1 MKKITFIMLF
11 AAMAVMSAWGQG
23 LTASFAAE
31 EASVPYYLM
40 GWDTPSEFDSWT
52 YEATSSSTWKQG
64 NPSQSFGTIDLT
76 NVASLVLDYAGGQNE
91 TATSPAIE
99 IRPNSTLEFYCYAS
113 GIYLVYGAW
122 KLYAIVDDTPTLLID
137 QFQWAQT
144 VGYDGPSWERFTV
157 DLAEYAG
164 KQVKF
169 SFVYQGNYGEDEA
182 IDGFRILQANDGDDA
197 VINISEGERV
207 HFKDMSTGNVTSW
220 NWTFEGGEPAT
231 STEQNPVVT
240 YNRAGSYAVTLTV
253 GDGTMTDT
261 KSRTAY
267 VIVHAEAPVA
277 HVGLPDGAYLSP
289 WVMMF
294 VPTDVPLTFKDA
306 STGNPTSWL
315 WTFEGT
321 DIATS
326 DLQNPTVTYLQDG
339 TYGLKL
345 EVSNDVGSSVD
356 EYVSSAIQAG
366 GEQEIWNIAPEENG
380 DLMMMEMGWYGNY
393 AGTNWLGI
401 GEFAEHFDAPVID
414 AQISQVNVY
423 FGKTT
428 AASTDA
434 DIVMKI
440 MAAGDDGMPGEVLGI
455 TSVKAGDL
463 AFDPTTVNATE
474 FVFDEPVDIPAGTE
488 FFAVVGPFPND
499 YGDDIA
505 ILLCRRDLGEKCTAH
520 HFVYDEEGYEYLET
534 GTWYKNS
541 DDPMSLAVAPMLSF
555 LTPVPDPTCIDQNV
569 VGKQVLGHT
578 YYNLAGM
585 SSSTPFDGVNIV
597 VTRYSDGTTSAAK
610 VMK

>member
-1 MKKITFIMLF
+1 MKKITFVLLL

-31 EASVPYYLM
+31 EASVPYYTM

-52 YEATSSSTWKQG
+52 YEATSSTWHQG

-76 NVASLVLDYAGGQNE
+76 NVASMILNYASGQNE

-137 QFQWAQT
+137 QFMWAQDA
-144 VGYDGPSWERFTV
+144 GYDGPSWERFTV
-157 DLAEYAG
+157 DLAAFAG
-164 KQVKF
+164 QQVKF
-169 SFVYQGNYGEDEA
+169 SFVYQGDYGEDEA
-182 IDGFRILQANDGDDA
+182 IDGFKILQADASDDA
-197 VINISEGERV
+197 VVSINEGESV
-207 HFKDMSTGNVTSW
+207 HFRDMSIGNITSW

-253 GDGTMTDT
+253 GDGTATDT
-261 KSRTAY
+261 KARTAY
-267 VIVHAEAPVA
+267 VNVHAEAPVA

-294 VPTDVPLTFKDA
+294 VPVDVPLTFKDA

-315 WTFEGT
+315 WTFDGT

-326 DLQNPTVTYLQDG
+326 DQQNPTVTYLEEG

-345 EVSNDVGSSVD
+345 EVANEVGSSVD
-356 EYVSSAIQAG
+356 EYVNTAIQAG
-366 GEQEIWNIAPEENG
+366 GEQEIWNIAPEENS
-380 DLMMMEMGWYGNY
+380 DLTMMEMGWYGNY

-401 GEFAEHFDAPVID
+401 GEFAEHFDAPITD
-414 AQISQVNVY
+414 AQIKQVNVY

-434 DIVMKI
+434 DIEMRI
-440 MAAGDDGMPGEVLGI
+440 MAADADGMPGEVLGA

-474 FVFDEPVDIPAGTE
+474 FVFDEPVAVPAGTE

-505 ILLCRRDLGEKCTAH
+505 ILLCHRDLGEKCTGY
-520 HFVYDEEGYEYLET
+520 HFVYDEENYEYLET

-541 DDPMSLAVAPMLSF
+541 DDPLSLAVAPVLSF
-555 LTPVPDPTCIDQNV
+555 VTPVTPTSIDQPV
-569 VGKQVLGHT
+569 VGKVEVGHT

-585 SSSTPFDGVNIV
+585 SSGTPFDGLNIV
-597 VTRYSDGTTSAAK
+597 VTRYSDGTTTATK
-610 VMK
+610 LIK